1 MFTKFIDIG
10 KKKDYWMTLLFLV
23 LSLLSKPAAVIFPVS
38 LFCIDILRNRTLS
51 LKLIT
56 EKIPFFIPALL
67 MGFLTINAQK
77 EIGATGEEYFGLA
90 SNILFGFYG
99 IMMYFFKLLLP
110 IGQSAFYPFPPLNP

>member
-1 MFTKFIDIG
+1 
-10 KKKDYWMTLLFLV
+10 MTLLFLV

-51 LKLIT
+51 LKLII

-77 EIGATGEEYFGLA
+77 EVGQPVRSILVLPVIFFLDFMA
-90 SNILFGFYG
+90 S
-99 IMMYFFKLLLP
+99 
-110 IGQSAFYPFPPLNP
+110 